1 MTNNEKVINNKKST
15 DSSKLFRYQAKFVAG
30 AMNINQIPNFLLPE
44 IAFIGKSNVG
54 KSSLINTICNNKN
67 LAKVSNIP
75 GRTGQINFFN
85 LADKLIIV
93 DLPGYGF
100 ANVPISVKEQWEVLI
115 SYYLRNSNNLRLV
128 NLLIDS
134 RRGIKENDKK
144 VAELLL
150 KNKRSFQ
157 IIFTKFD
164 KVTDCKNL
172 TDEAQNFLT
181 TLHYS
186 CNVMYV
192 SSRSKEG
199 ARELKA
205 SLAKCIIK
213 PQRSKGR

>member
-1 MTNNEKVINNKKST
+1 MINNGKALNNKKSS
-15 DSSKLFRYQAKFVAG
+15 DYSKLFRHQAKFVAG
-30 AMNINQIPNFLLPE
+30 ANHINQIPDFSLPE
-44 IAFIGKSNVG
+44 IVFVGKSNVG
-54 KSSLINTICNNKN
+54 KSSIINTICNNKS

-75 GRTGQINFFN
+75 GRTRQINFFN
-85 LADKLIIV
+85 IIDKLIIV

-115 SYYLRNSNNLRLV
+115 TYYLRNSHNLMLV

-150 KNKRSFQ
+150 ANKREFQ
-157 IIFTKFD
+157 IIFTKSD
-164 KVTDCKNL
+164 KVTDRKNL
-172 TDEAQNFLT
+172 NYEAQNFLA

-186 CNVMYV
+186 CNVIYV

-199 ARELKA
+199 TKELKA
-205 SLAKCIIK
+205 SLAKCIK
-213 PQRSKGR
+213 YQR